1 MEHRFI
7 DVIADKKV
15 FQNSQ
20 GLNLHPI
27 MVENNLNQLVAMQ
40 EFFAGSEFMLLVS
53 GFLGVGKSSIVD
65 YFSNFL
71 TCFLNVGRLIKVSR
85 AKLKTAQDILLPLIS
100 AFCISLLADTF
111 LRIIPIKFELVYIIL
126 LCLICLPFYVLTL
139 FLFGT
144 FKKEEIKGFLK

>member
-71 TCFLNVGRLIKVSR
+71 TKETIV
-85 AKLKTAQDILLPLIS
+85 LKPQ
-100 AFCISLLADTF
+100 F
-111 LRIIPIKFELVYIIL
+111 
-126 LCLICLPFYVLTL
+126 
-139 FLFGT
+139 
-144 FKKEEIKGFLK
+144 